1 MSQFWNT
8 DATAPFW
15 RNPDSLFWL
24 PDGVTEYSYDSDG
37 RLTQVTYPDGTTVV
51 YNYDAVGN
59 RTSVVI
65 TAD

>member
-15 RNPDSLFWL
+15 RAEDSLFWL
-24 PDGVTEYSYDSDG
+24 PSGAGYQYDQLG
-37 RLTQVTYPDGTTVV
+37 RLTEIIYPDGTTVV
-51 YNYDAVGN
+51 FNYDSMGN

-65 TAD
+65 TAA